1 MKRRTFLASGLAA
14 LASACTPSLAS
25 FNRFSPHDGGVR
37 RVVEGAAFGSG
48 PRQKLDVYAPR
59 SPTTAGL
66 PVLIFIYGGS
76 WGSGN
81 RADYEFVGDAFASRG
96 FLTIIPDY
104 RVAPDVFPSFVED
117 AALAVKWAVDNARAC
132 GGDPHRIVLV
142 GHSAGAYNAMQAV
155 LNSHYLR
162 DAGVDAHVI
171 KGVVGLAGPYNF
183 YPFDVASTRA
193 AFGSYPDPQATQP
206 IHFVRADAPPLF
218 LAWDGNDNLVGRQN
232 IVNME
237 AAVRAAGGQVETKI
251 YPHIGHVALML
262 ALSPVFRGRAPVL
275 ADVTA
280 FARRVTA

>member
-1 MKRRTFLASGLAA
+1 MRRATFLAGGLGL
-14 LASACTPSLAS
+14 LASACAPSLAT

-37 RVVEGAAFGSG
+37 RVAKGAAFGPG
-48 PRQKLDVYAPR
+48 PRQKLDVCAPH
-59 SPTTAGL
+59 SGAVGGL

-76 WGSGN
+76 WDSGN

-96 FLTIIPDY
+96 FLTLIPDY
-104 RVAPDVFPSFVED
+104 RVTPDVFPAFVED
-117 AALAVKWAVDNARAC
+117 AALAMKWGVDNARMY
-132 GGDPHRIVLV
+132 GGDPQRIVLV

-155 LNSHYLR
+155 LDPHYLR
-162 DAGVDAHVI
+162 DVGGDARVI

-193 AFGSYPDPQATQP
+193 AFGAYPDPQATQP

-218 LAWDGNDNLVGRQN
+218 LAWDADDALVGRQN

-237 AAVRAAGGQVETKI
+237 AAIRAKGGQVETKI
-251 YPHIGHVALML
+251 YPHVGHVALML